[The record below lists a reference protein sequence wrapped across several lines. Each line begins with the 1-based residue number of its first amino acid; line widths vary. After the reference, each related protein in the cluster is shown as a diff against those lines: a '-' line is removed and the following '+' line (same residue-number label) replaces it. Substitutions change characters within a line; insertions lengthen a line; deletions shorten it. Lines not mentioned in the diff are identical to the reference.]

1 MKGDIINWE
10 TEKWDL
16 RSPWN
21 RSVSETLDLEKDVC
35 NMKEQGLFMVPQQLN
50 FQESVHSCKKMSGRP
65 ASFTQRQEFEDI
77 VHFLSLRQN
86 MQASACSEAR
96 EDGSSLLQVW
106 AGASDQEVEG
116 VWRTHNNSVVNVR
129 HLSSIERIYK
139 YYFSIY
145 PGQKTDLTMM
155 AIFIIVLL
163 QKPK

>member
-35 NMKEQGLFMVPQQLN
+35 NMREQGLFMVPQQLSYK
-50 FQESVHSCKKMSGRP
+50 ESVHSCNKMAGTV

-86 MQASACSEAR
+86 MRASACVEEM

-139 YYFSIY
+139 CCCSIY
-145 PGQKTDLTMM
+145 HGQKTDLTMM
-155 AIFIIVLL
+155 ATFIIVLL
-163 QKPK
+163 PKP